1 MKTFAALEMTPE
13 GAALWNDFQG
23 TWTDWRQSN
32 DEFFRMAGA
41 YAKILEPCVSAT
53 VPNPGHY
60 FDHALDALTAA
71 RSAEVDF
78 KRQVQAWKDT
88 LLRGDNADD
97 FAKYSAELESY
108 DQRIHADFKSL
119 KTIAAEIGMKQA
131 AVAEAESNYVVVVDK
146 YRAALRGL
154 KTCSAGDLRRL
165 DKQLRGADRPAT
177 AALDVLTAAVEAKAR
192 GIQEIA
198 PALMQFSQKT
208 CIPQEQKA
216 MATLEKLIEHV
227 AAQSDQGLTAAQ
239 QLYQSGLSLLAI
251 GTLVA
256 FVLAIVFGVAI
267 ALSISRPISRCVEF
281 AATMAAGDLTRTLE
295 ATRKDEIGQL
305 IVALNTMGGNL
316 RQMFA
321 NIVENAQT
329 LASSAGELSA
339 TAGQLASGAEETT
352 NQSNAVAAA
361 AEEMSANMN
370 GMAASTEQMSAN
382 VRVVASAVEELT
394 ASISEIARSA
404 EQAAS
409 VAGNAAGLAGDGNAK
424 IAELG
429 TAANEI
435 GKVVEVI
442 QDIAEQTSLLALN
455 ATIEAARAGDAG
467 KGFAV
472 VATEVK
478 ELAKQTA
485 AATEDIRRRIEG
497 IQASTGL
504 AVNSIGEI
512 TEVIKKVNEVS
523 RTIASA
529 VEEQSITTKEI
540 AKNVAETSTAAQ
552 TVARGVAESASV
564 TREIARN
571 ITDVDAA
578 AKQTA
583 QGAAVAQTA
592 SGKVSDVTEQ
602 LNTLVGQ
609 FKTSA

>member
-1 MKTFAALEMTPE
+1 M
-13 GAALWNDFQG
+13 
-23 TWTDWRQSN
+23 R
-32 DEFFRMAGA
+32 
-41 YAKILEPCVSAT
+41 V
-53 VPNPGHY
+53 
-60 FDHALDALTAA
+60 
-71 RSAEVDF
+71 SAEVEF
-78 KRQVQAWKDT
+78 KKQVQAWKDI
-88 LLRGDNADD
+88 LLRGDNAGD
-97 FAKYSAELESY
+97 FAKYSAELDAC
-108 DQRIHADFKSL
+108 DQRIHATFNSL
-119 KTIAAEIGMKQA
+119 KTTTAEIGMKPA
-131 AVAEAESNYVVVVDK
+131 AVAETESLYAALLDK

-154 KTCSAGDLRRL
+154 KTCSAENLRGL
-165 DKQLRGADRPAT
+165 DKQFRGVDRPAT
-177 AALDVLTAAVEAKAR
+177 AAFDALTAAADATAR
-192 GIQEIA
+192 RIQEVP
-198 PALMQFSQKT
+198 PALMEYSQKT

-216 MATLEKLIEHV
+216 MAALGKLLDHV
-227 AAQSDQGLTAAQ
+227 VAQSDQGLTTAAQ
-239 QLYQSGLSLLAI
+239 SYRSGLSLLAA
-251 GTLVA
+251 GTIVA
-256 FVLAIVFGVAI
+256 VVLAMVFGVAI
-267 ALSISRPISRCVEF
+267 ELSISRPISRCVDF
-281 AATMAAGDLTRTLE
+281 AAAMAAGDLRRTME
-295 ATRKDEIGQL
+295 VKRKDEIGQL
-305 IVALNTMGGNL
+305 IAALNTMGANL

-321 NIVENAQT
+321 NIVENAQA

-339 TAGQLASGAEETT
+339 TASQLSSGAEETT
-352 NQSNAVAAA
+352 NQSNAVATA
-361 AEEMSANMN
+361 AEEMSTNMN

-382 VRVVASAVEELT
+382 VRVVASAVEQLT
-394 ASISEIARSA
+394 ASISEVARSA

-435 GKVVEVI
+435 GKVIEVI

-497 IQASTGL
+497 IQTSTGQ
-504 AVNSIGEI
+504 AVHSIGEI

-529 VEEQSITTKEI
+529 VEEQSITTQEI
-540 AKNVAETSTAAQ
+540 AKNVAETSTAAE

-564 TREIARN
+564 TREIAKN
-571 ITDVDAA
+571 ITDVDVA

-583 QGAAVAQTA
+583 QGATVAQTA

-602 LNTLVGQ
+602 LHALVGQ
-609 FKTSA
+609 FKTSAECLSEHVAGAGLRPRLATTPRRRWTL